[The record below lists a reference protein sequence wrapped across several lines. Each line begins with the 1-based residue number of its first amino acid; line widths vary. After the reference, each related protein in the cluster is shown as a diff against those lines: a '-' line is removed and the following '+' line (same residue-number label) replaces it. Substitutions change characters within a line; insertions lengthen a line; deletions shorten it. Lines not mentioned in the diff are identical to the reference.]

1 MGKPHWYI
9 KTFFGD
15 KVIRRE
21 GFSTKV
27 QCMDGIYKYLKSN
40 PEMDNFAP
48 NNKLSTSDDVYAFV
62 ISSSSTHCCRR
73 VHAVF
78 TNEIVDG
85 ELTLTIYV
93 PVNKSPAHFT
103 TDLDALIKHMQYHAC
118 EKYQYI
124 NGSGTQ
130 WRRLT

>member
-9 KTFFGD
+9 KTFRGD
-15 KVIRRE
+15 TLVRRE

-27 QCMDGIYKYLKSN
+27 QCMDGIYKYIKSN

-48 NNKLSTSDDVYAFV
+48 NNKLSNSADVYSFV

-73 VHAVF
+73 IYAVF

-85 ELTLTIYV
+85 KLTLTMYTPID
-93 PVNKSPAHFT
+93 KSPAHFT
-103 TDLDALIKHMQYHAC
+103 TDLNALINYMQYQKC
-118 EKYQYI
+118 IKYQYI
-124 NGSGTQ
+124 DGSGNQ
-130 WRRLT
+130 WRKLI